1 MKTEKQV
8 IGEHKESEKLI
19 REIYRN
25 VGDSIEDIYY
35 NGADGGYYGFIY
47 NEDLANFYKKHRRS
61 IIKMLDE
68 LSSDYG
74 SDNITTVSD
83 FNGIVG
89 YTKNEIGE
97 ALYGK
102 INHEY
107 DPIYSKLVWHTIET
121 VCGWFMDEWCL
132 PLWTVNTISK
142 D

>member
-8 IGEHKESEKLI
+8 ISEHKEFEKLI
-19 REIYRN
+19 REIYRK

-68 LSSDYG
+68 LTSDYG
-74 SDNITTVSD
+74 SDNITTVYD

-107 DPIYSKLVWHTIET
+107 DPIYSILVWYTVET
-121 VCGWFMDEWCL
+121 VCNWFM
-132 PLWTVNTISK
+132 VK
-142 D
+142 

>member
-8 IGEHKESEKLI
+8 ISEHKESEKLI
-19 REIYRN
+19 REIYRK

-35 NGADGGYYGFIY
+35 NGADGGYRGFVY

-68 LSSDYG
+68 LSSDCG

-107 DPIYSKLVWHTIET
+107 DPIYSILVWYTIET
-121 VCGWFMDEWCL
+121 VCDWFMD
-132 PLWTVNTISK
+132 K
-142 D
+142 